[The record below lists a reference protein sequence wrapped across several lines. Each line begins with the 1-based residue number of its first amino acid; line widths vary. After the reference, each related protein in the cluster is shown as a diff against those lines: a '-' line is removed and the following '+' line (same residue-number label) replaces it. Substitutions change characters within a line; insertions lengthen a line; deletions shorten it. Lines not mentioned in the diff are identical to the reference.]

1 MKMTIRFG
9 HRNTSVRIRDD
20 LLALWYILC
29 FPDEEMTYSKVHREV
44 RKFISRCLTR
54 YETPHKKKVQ
64 NRHIEDQS
72 RSKEDRGEQS
82 KGNQS
87 EGFRV
92 KECQNKNLH
101 NISRNIP
108 FAEGSVLESK
118 TRLTDYINSCIVQE
132 VLDRPER
139 VKYRKCLKLLSE
151 TMFNSAS
158 IDIQD
163 IAEYSGEYSREYSE
177 EEIRNQ
183 S

>member
-1 MKMTIRFG
+1 MKMTIRLG

-54 YETPHKKKVQ
+54 YETPRKKKVQ
-64 NRHIEDQS
+64 SQYFEDQS
-72 RSKEDRGEQS
+72 KGDRG
-82 KGNQS
+82 GQS

-92 KECQNKNLH
+92 KECQDGSFHNVSH
-101 NISRNIP
+101 NISLV
-108 FAEGSVLESK
+108 EGSVLESK

-139 VKYRKCLKLLSE
+139 VKYRRCLKLLSE

-163 IAEYSGEYSREYSE
+163 IAEHSG

-183 S
+183 R

>member
-1 MKMTIRFG
+1 MKMTIRLG

-54 YETPHKKKVQ
+54 YETPRKKKVQ
-64 NRHIEDQS
+64 NRYIENQ
-72 RSKEDRGEQS
+72 SKEDQE
-82 KGNQS
+82 NQG
-87 EGFRV
+87 EGFGV
-92 KECQNKNLH
+92 KKGQDENLRSVLYNTPLVKN
-101 NISRNIP
+101 
-108 FAEGSVLESK
+108 SVLESK

-139 VKYRKCLKLLSE
+139 IKYRKCLKLLSE

-163 IAEYSGEYSREYSE
+163 LAEHREDSE
-177 EEIRNQ
+177 AQ
-183 S
+183 Q

>member
-1 MKMTIRFG
+1 MKMTIRLG

-54 YETPHKKKVQ
+54 YETPRKKKVKNQ
-64 NRHIEDQS
+64 CTEDQS
-72 RSKEDRGEQS
+72 KNKEKREDQE
-82 KGNQS
+82 NQS
-87 EGFRV
+87 EDFRV
-92 KECQNKNLH
+92 KECHKSQDRSLH
-101 NISRNIP
+101 SVSHNVS
-108 FAEGSVLESK
+108 FVEGSVLESK

-163 IAEYSGEYSREYSE
+163 IAEYRGEEVKD
-177 EEIRNQ
+177 
-183 S
+183 

>member
-1 MKMTIRFG
+1 MKMTIRLG

-54 YETPHKKKVQ
+54 YETPHKKKV
-64 NRHIEDQS
+64 NRYIEDQS
-72 RSKEDRGEQS
+72 KSGEDRGEQS
-82 KGNQS
+82 KGNRS

-92 KECQNKNLH
+92 KECHERQDKNLH
-101 NISRNIP
+101 NISNNVP
-108 FAEGSVLESK
+108 LVEDSVLESK

-139 VKYRKCLKLLSE
+139 VKYRRCLKLLSE

-163 IAEYSGEYSREYSE
+163 IAEYGEEV
-177 EEIRNQ
+177 RNQ

>member
-1 MKMTIRFG
+1 MKMTIRLG

-29 FPDEEMTYSKVHREV
+29 FPDEEMTYSKVHQEV

-54 YETPHKKKVQ
+54 YETPRKKKVQ
-64 NRHIEDQS
+64 SRHIEDQS
-72 RSKEDRGEQS
+72 KSIEDQENRSES
-82 KGNQS
+82 
-87 EGFRV
+87 FRV
-92 KECQNKNLH
+92 KEGQDRNLH
-101 NISRNIP
+101 SVLRNTPLIK
-108 FAEGSVLESK
+108 GSVLESK

-139 VKYRKCLKLLSE
+139 VKYKKCLKLLSE

-163 IAEYSGEYSREYSE
+163 IAEYSGE
-177 EEIRNQ
+177 EIKN
-183 S
+183 

>member
-1 MKMTIRFG
+1 MKMTIRLG

-54 YETPHKKKVQ
+54 YETPHKKKIQ
-64 NRHIEDQS
+64 SRHIEDQS
-72 RSKEDRGEQS
+72 KSREDQRDQEDR
-82 KGNQS
+82 S

-92 KECQNKNLH
+92 KECQDRNLY

-108 FAEGSVLESK
+108 LIEGFVLESK

-132 VLDRPER
+132 VLDRPEQI
-139 VKYRKCLKLLSE
+139 KYRRCLKLLSE

-163 IAEYSGEYSREYSE
+163 IAEHSGE
-177 EEIRNQ
+177 EIKNQ
-183 S
+183 N

>member
-1 MKMTIRFG
+1 MKMTIRLG

-54 YETPHKKKVQ
+54 YETPRKKKVE
-64 NRHIEDQS
+64 NRYIEGQ
-72 RSKEDRGEQS
+72 SKEDR
-82 KGNQS
+82 KNQS
-87 EGFRV
+87 ESFRV
-92 KECQNKNLH
+92 KECHERQDKNLH
-101 NISRNIP
+101 NVSHNVSLI
-108 FAEGSVLESK
+108 EGSVLESK

-139 VKYRKCLKLLSE
+139 VKYKKCLKLLSE

-163 IAEYSGEYSREYSE
+163 IAEYSEKEV
-177 EEIRNQ
+177 RNQ

>member
-1 MKMTIRFG
+1 MKMTIRLG
-9 HRNTSVRIRDD
+9 YRNTSVRIRDD

-54 YETPHKKKVQ
+54 YETPRKKKV
-64 NRHIEDQS
+64 NRYIEDQS
-72 RSKEDRGEQS
+72 KSGEDRGEQS

-87 EGFRV
+87 ENFRV
-92 KECQNKNLH
+92 KECQNRSALV
-101 NISRNIP
+101 
-108 FAEGSVLESK
+108 EGSVLESK
-118 TRLTDYINSCIVQE
+118 TRLTDYINSCVVQE

-139 VKYRKCLKLLSE
+139 IKYRKCLKLLSE

-163 IAEYSGEYSREYSE
+163 LAEYRKETR
-177 EEIRNQ
+177 EEIKD
-183 S
+183 

>member
-1 MKMTIRFG
+1 MKMTIRLG

-54 YETPHKKKVQ
+54 YKTPHKKKVQ
-64 NRHIEDQS
+64 SRHIEDQS
-72 RSKEDRGEQS
+72 ESKEDQKNR
-82 KGNQS
+82 S

-92 KECQNKNLH
+92 KECQDRNLH
-101 NISRNIP
+101 NVSCNAHLIES
-108 FAEGSVLESK
+108 SVLESK

-139 VKYRKCLKLLSE
+139 VKYRRCLKLLSE

-163 IAEYSGEYSREYSE
+163 IAEHSG

>member
-1 MKMTIRFG
+1 MKMTIRLG

-54 YETPHKKKVQ
+54 YETPRKKKVENRYIEGQ
-64 NRHIEDQS
+64 NKNREGRED
-72 RSKEDRGEQS
+72 
-82 KGNQS
+82 QS
-87 EGFRV
+87 EGFGV
-92 KECQNKNLH
+92 KECHERQDRNLH
-101 NISRNIP
+101 NVSRNVP
-108 FAEGSVLESK
+108 LVEGSVLESK

-139 VKYRKCLKLLSE
+139 VKYKRCLKLLSE

-163 IAEYSGEYSREYSE
+163 IAEHSGEYSE
-177 EEIRNQ
+177 EKIENQ

>member
-1 MKMTIRFG
+1 MKMTIRLG

-54 YETPHKKKVQ
+54 YETPRKKKVQ
-64 NRHIEDQS
+64 SRHIEDQS
-72 RSKEDRGEQS
+72 KSKEDQEDR
-82 KGNQS
+82 S

-92 KECQNKNLH
+92 KECQDKNLRSV
-101 NISRNIP
+101 SRNVP

-139 VKYRKCLKLLSE
+139 IKYRRCLKLLSE

-163 IAEYSGEYSREYSE
+163 IAEHSGE
-177 EEIRNQ
+177 EIKD
-183 S
+183 

>member
-1 MKMTIRFG
+1 MKMTIRLG

-54 YETPHKKKVQ
+54 YEMPRKKKVQ
-64 NRHIEDQS
+64 SRHIEDQD
-72 RSKEDRGEQS
+72 RSKEDQEDR
-82 KGNQS
+82 S

-92 KECQNKNLH
+92 KECQDRNLH
-101 NISRNIP
+101 NISRNVP
-108 FAEGSVLESK
+108 LTEGSVLESK

-139 VKYRKCLKLLSE
+139 IKYRRCLKLLSE

-163 IAEYSGEYSREYSE
+163 IAEHSGE
-177 EEIRNQ
+177 EIKD
-183 S
+183 

>member
-1 MKMTIRFG
+1 MKMTIRLG

-54 YETPHKKKVQ
+54 YETPRKKKVE
-64 NRHIEDQS
+64 NRYIE
-72 RSKEDRGEQS
+72 G
-82 KGNQS
+82 QS
-87 EGFRV
+87 ESKKDQENRSESFRV

-101 NISRNIP
+101 NVSHNVSLI
-108 FAEGSVLESK
+108 EGSVLESK

-139 VKYRKCLKLLSE
+139 IKYKKCLKLLSE

-163 IAEYSGEYSREYSE
+163 IAEYSGEKV
-177 EEIRNQ
+177 RNQ

>member
-1 MKMTIRFG
+1 MKMTIRLG

-29 FPDEEMTYSKVHREV
+29 FPDEEMTYSKVHREM

-64 NRHIEDQS
+64 SQHIEDQS
-72 RSKEDRGEQS
+72 KSREDRRDQEDR
-82 KGNQS
+82 S

-92 KECQNKNLH
+92 KECQDGNLH
-101 NISRNIP
+101 SVSRNVP
-108 FAEGSVLESK
+108 FAEGSVLESR

-132 VLDRPER
+132 VLNRPER
-139 VKYRKCLKLLSE
+139 IKYRRCLKLLSE

-163 IAEYSGEYSREYSE
+163 IAEHSGEKIE
-177 EEIRNQ
+177 NQ

>member
-1 MKMTIRFG
+1 MKMTIRLG

-54 YETPHKKKVQ
+54 YETPRKRKVQ
-64 NRHIEDQS
+64 SRHIEDQS
-72 RSKEDRGEQS
+72 KSREDRG
-82 KGNQS
+82 NQNKD
-87 EGFRV
+87 FRV
-92 KECQNKNLH
+92 KECHERQDGNLH
-101 NISRNIP
+101 NVPRNASL
-108 FAEGSVLESK
+108 AEGSVLESK

-132 VLDRPER
+132 ILDRPER
-139 VKYRKCLKLLSE
+139 IKYRRCLKLLSE

-163 IAEYSGEYSREYSE
+163 IAEHSGE
-177 EEIRNQ
+177 EIKNQ
-183 S
+183 N

>member
-1 MKMTIRFG
+1 MKMTIRLG

-44 RKFISRCLTR
+44 RKFISRCLTQ
-54 YETPHKKKVQ
+54 YETPHKKKVE
-64 NRHIEDQS
+64 NRYIEDQS
-72 RSKEDRGEQS
+72 KEGQE
-82 KGNQS
+82 NQS
-87 EGFRV
+87 EGFGV
-92 KECQNKNLH
+92 KKGQDENFRSVLH
-101 NISRNIP
+101 NTPLIK
-108 FAEGSVLESK
+108 GSVLESK

-139 VKYRKCLKLLSE
+139 IKYRKCLKLLSE

-163 IAEYSGEYSREYSE
+163 LAEHRENSE
-177 EEIRNQ
+177 AQ
-183 S
+183 Q

>member
-1 MKMTIRFG
+1 MKMTIRLG

-54 YETPHKKKVQ
+54 YKTPHKKKVE
-64 NRHIEDQS
+64 NRYIEDQNKN
-72 RSKEDRGEQS
+72 REGRGVQ
-82 KGNQS
+82 KDQGDQS

-92 KECQNKNLH
+92 KECQDRNLH
-101 NISRNIP
+101 NVSCNAHLIES
-108 FAEGSVLESK
+108 SVLESK

-139 VKYRKCLKLLSE
+139 VKYRRCLKLLSE

-163 IAEYSGEYSREYSE
+163 IAEHSG

>member
-1 MKMTIRFG
+1 MKMTIRLG

-54 YETPHKKKVQ
+54 YETPRKKKV
-64 NRHIEDQS
+64 NRYIEGQS
-72 RSKEDRGEQS
+72 KSEEDRREQS

-87 EGFRV
+87 GDFRV
-92 KECQNKNLH
+92 KECHERQDKNLY
-101 NISRNIP
+101 NISSNVP
-108 FAEGSVLESK
+108 LAENSVLESK

-139 VKYRKCLKLLSE
+139 VKYRRCLKLLSE

-163 IAEYSGEYSREYSE
+163 IAEYSEKEV
-177 EEIRNQ
+177 RNQ

>member
-1 MKMTIRFG
+1 MKMTIRLG
-9 HRNTSVRIRDD
+9 HRNTSVRVRDD

-44 RKFISRCLTR
+44 RKFVSRCLTR
-54 YETPHKKKVQ
+54 YETPRKKKIQ
-64 NRHIEDQS
+64 NRYIEDQS
-72 RSKEDRGEQS
+72 KNKEKREDQENRSED
-82 KGNQS
+82 
-87 EGFRV
+87 FRV
-92 KECQNKNLH
+92 KECHKSQDRNLH
-101 NISRNIP
+101 NVSHNVSSI
-108 FAEGSVLESK
+108 EGSVLESK

-139 VKYRKCLKLLSE
+139 VKYKRCLKLLSE

-163 IAEYSGEYSREYSE
+163 IAEYRG
-177 EEIRNQ
+177 EEIKDQ

>member
-1 MKMTIRFG
+1 MKMTIRLG

-64 NRHIEDQS
+64 SRHIEDQS
-72 RSKEDRGEQS
+72 RSKEDRGDQG
-82 KGNQS
+82 K
-87 EGFRV
+87 GFRV
-92 KECQNKNLH
+92 KECQGRNLH

-108 FAEGSVLESK
+108 FTEGSVLESK

-139 VKYRKCLKLLSE
+139 IKYRRCLKLLSE

-163 IAEYSGEYSREYSE
+163 IAEYSGEKIE
-177 EEIRNQ
+177 NQ

>member
-1 MKMTIRFG
+1 MKMTIRLG

-54 YETPHKKKVQ
+54 YETPRKKKVE
-64 NRHIEDQS
+64 NRYIEDQS
-72 RSKEDRGEQS
+72 KSGEDQKNR
-82 KGNQS
+82 S

-92 KECQNKNLH
+92 KECQERQDKKSL
-101 NISRNIP
+101 I
-108 FAEGSVLESK
+108 EGSVLESK

-139 VKYRKCLKLLSE
+139 VKYRRCLKLLSE

-163 IAEYSGEYSREYSE
+163 IAEYSGE
-177 EEIRNQ
+177 EIKN
-183 S
+183 

>member
-1 MKMTIRFG
+1 MKMTIRLG

-54 YETPHKKKVQ
+54 YETPHKKKAESRYIESQ
-64 NRHIEDQS
+64 NKS
-72 RSKEDRGEQS
+72 GGDRGEQS

-87 EGFRV
+87 ESFRV
-92 KECQNKNLH
+92 KECYERQDKKSLV
-101 NISRNIP
+101 
-108 FAEGSVLESK
+108 EGSVLESK

-139 VKYRKCLKLLSE
+139 VKYKKCLKLLSE

-177 EEIRNQ
+177 KESRNQ

>member
-1 MKMTIRFG
+1 MKMTIRLG

-54 YETPHKKKVQ
+54 YETPRKRKIQ
-64 NRHIEDQS
+64 SQYIEDQS
-72 RSKEDRGEQS
+72 KGREDRGGQEDR
-82 KGNQS
+82 S

-92 KECQNKNLH
+92 KECYERQDKNLH
-101 NISRNIP
+101 NISRNVP

-139 VKYRKCLKLLSE
+139 IKYRRCLKLLSE

-163 IAEYSGEYSREYSE
+163 IAEHSGE
-177 EEIRNQ
+177 EIKDQN
-183 S
+183 

>member
-1 MKMTIRFG
+1 MKMTIRLG

-54 YETPHKKKVQ
+54 YETSRKKKVE
-64 NRHIEDQS
+64 NRYIE
-72 RSKEDRGEQS
+72 GQS
-82 KGNQS
+82 KSGKDQENRS
-87 EGFRV
+87 EGFIV
-92 KECQNKNLH
+92 KKCHERQDKNLY
-101 NISRNIP
+101 NVSRNVP
-108 FAEGSVLESK
+108 LTEGSVLESK

-139 VKYRKCLKLLSE
+139 IKYRRCLKLLSE

-163 IAEYSGEYSREYSE
+163 IAEHSGE
-177 EEIRNQ
+177 EIKEQN
-183 S
+183 

>member
-1 MKMTIRFG
+1 MKMTIRLG

-54 YETPHKKKVQ
+54 YETPRKKKVESQ
-64 NRHIEDQS
+64 YIEDQS
-72 RSKEDRGEQS
+72 KEDR
-82 KGNQS
+82 KNQS
-87 EGFRV
+87 ESFRV

-101 NISRNIP
+101 NVSHNVSLI
-108 FAEGSVLESK
+108 EGSVLESK

-139 VKYRKCLKLLSE
+139 VKYKKCLKLLSE

-163 IAEYSGEYSREYSE
+163 IAEYSGEEV
-177 EEIRNQ
+177 RNQ

>member
-1 MKMTIRFG
+1 MKMTIRLG

-54 YETPHKKKVQ
+54 YETPRKKKIDQCLGKPIENQ
-64 NRHIEDQS
+64 N
-72 RSKEDRGEQS
+72 KESQENRGEGFGVK
-82 KGNQS
+82 KGQD
-87 EGFRV
+87 E
-92 KECQNKNLH
+92 NLRSVLC
-101 NISRNIP
+101 NTPLIK
-108 FAEGSVLESK
+108 GSVLESK

-139 VKYRKCLKLLSE
+139 IKYKKCLKLLSE

-163 IAEYSGEYSREYSE
+163 LAEHRENSE
-177 EEIRNQ
+177 AQ
-183 S
+183 Q

>member
-1 MKMTIRFG
+1 MKMTIRLG

-54 YETPHKKKVQ
+54 YETPRKKKVQ
-64 NRHIEDQS
+64 NQYIKDQNGS
-72 RSKEDRGEQS
+72 REDRGD
-82 KGNQS
+82 QS

-92 KECQNKNLH
+92 KECHERQDKNLH
-101 NISRNIP
+101 SVSRNVP

-139 VKYRKCLKLLSE
+139 IKYRRCLKLLSE

-163 IAEYSGEYSREYSE
+163 LAEHRENSE
-177 EEIRNQ
+177 AQ
-183 S
+183 Q

>member
-1 MKMTIRFG
+1 MKMTIRLG

-54 YETPHKKKVQ
+54 YETPHKKKVE
-64 NRHIEDQS
+64 NRYIEDQS
-72 RSKEDRGEQS
+72 KEGQE
-82 KGNQS
+82 NQS
-87 EGFRV
+87 EDFRV
-92 KECQNKNLH
+92 KKGQDENLRNVLH
-101 NISRNIP
+101 NTPLIKN
-108 FAEGSVLESK
+108 SVLESK

-158 IDIQD
+158 IDIQG
-163 IAEYSGEYSREYSE
+163 IAEHRKNSE
-177 EEIRNQ
+177 VQ
-183 S
+183 Q

>member
-1 MKMTIRFG
+1 MKMTIRLG

-54 YETPHKKKVQ
+54 YETPRKKKVESQ
-64 NRHIEDQS
+64 YIEDQS
-72 RSKEDRGEQS
+72 KEDR
-82 KGNQS
+82 KNQS
-87 EGFRV
+87 ESFRV

-101 NISRNIP
+101 NVSHNVSLI
-108 FAEGSVLESK
+108 EGSVLESK

-139 VKYRKCLKLLSE
+139 VKYKKCLKLLSE

-163 IAEYSGEYSREYSE
+163 IAEYSEKEV
-177 EEIRNQ
+177 RNQ

>member
-1 MKMTIRFG
+1 MKMTIRLG

-54 YETPHKKKVQ
+54 YETPYKKKVQ
-64 NRHIEDQS
+64 SQYIEGQS
-72 RSKEDRGEQS
+72 ESREDRGDQRDQ
-82 KGNQS
+82 KDQS

-92 KECQNKNLH
+92 KECQDKNLH
-101 NISRNIP
+101 SVSHNVP

-118 TRLTDYINSCIVQE
+118 IRLTDYINSCIVQE

-139 VKYRKCLKLLSE
+139 IKYRRCLKLLSE

-163 IAEYSGEYSREYSE
+163 IAEYSGEKIE
-177 EEIRNQ
+177 NQ

>member
-1 MKMTIRFG
+1 MKMTIRLG

-54 YETPHKKKVQ
+54 YETPRKKKIES
-64 NRHIEDQS
+64 RYIEDQS
-72 RSKEDRGEQS
+72 KEDR
-82 KGNQS
+82 KNQS
-87 EGFRV
+87 ESFRV

-101 NISRNIP
+101 NVSHNVSLI
-108 FAEGSVLESK
+108 EGSVLESK

-139 VKYRKCLKLLSE
+139 VKYKKCLKLLSE

-163 IAEYSGEYSREYSE
+163 IAEYSEKEV
-177 EEIRNQ
+177 RNQ

>member
-1 MKMTIRFG
+1 MKMTIRLG

-54 YETPHKKKVQ
+54 YETPHKKKIHQRIDLSVKKAQENQ
-64 NRHIEDQS
+64 NRNLRCEGLKVEKDYDKRCISLIENS
-72 RSKEDRGEQS
+72 
-82 KGNQS
+82 
-87 EGFRV
+87 
-92 KECQNKNLH
+92 
-101 NISRNIP
+101 
-108 FAEGSVLESK
+108 ALESK

-151 TMFNSAS
+151 TMFNSTS

-163 IAEYSGEYSREYSE
+163 IAEYHGEKVK
-177 EEIRNQ
+177 N
-183 S
+183 

>member
-1 MKMTIRFG
+1 MKMTIRLG

-54 YETPHKKKVQ
+54 YETPRKKKVQ
-64 NRHIEDQS
+64 NQYIEDQNGS
-72 RSKEDRGEQS
+72 REDQRDQKDQS
-82 KGNQS
+82 G
-87 EGFRV
+87 GFRV
-92 KECQNKNLH
+92 KECHERQDEGLH
-101 NISRNIP
+101 NISRNVPLI
-108 FAEGSVLESK
+108 EGSVLESK
-118 TRLTDYINSCIVQE
+118 TRLTDYINSYIVQE

-139 VKYRKCLKLLSE
+139 IKYRKCLKLLSE
-151 TMFNSAS
+151 TMFNSTS

-163 IAEYSGEYSREYSE
+163 IAEHSGE
-177 EEIRNQ
+177 EIKNQ

>member
-1 MKMTIRFG
+1 MKMTIRLG

-54 YETPHKKKVQ
+54 YETPRKKKVQ
-64 NRHIEDQS
+64 SRHIEDQS
-72 RSKEDRGEQS
+72 RSKEDQR
-82 KGNQS
+82 NQGK
-87 EGFRV
+87 GFRV
-92 KECQNKNLH
+92 KECHERQDKNLY
-101 NISRNIP
+101 NVSRNVP

-139 VKYRKCLKLLSE
+139 IKYRRCLKLLSE

-163 IAEYSGEYSREYSE
+163 LAEHRENRE
-177 EEIRNQ
+177 AQ
-183 S
+183 Q

>member
-1 MKMTIRFG
+1 
-9 HRNTSVRIRDD
+9 
-20 LLALWYILC
+20 
-29 FPDEEMTYSKVHREV
+29 MTYSKVHREV

-54 YETPHKKKVQ
+54 YETPRKKKVQ
-64 NRHIEDQS
+64 SRHIEDQNGS
-72 RSKEDRGEQS
+72 REDRRDRRDQ
-82 KGNQS
+82 KDQS

-92 KECQNKNLH
+92 KECHERQDKNLH
-101 NISRNIP
+101 SVPRNVPLI
-108 FAEGSVLESK
+108 EGSVLESK

-139 VKYRKCLKLLSE
+139 IKYRRCLKLLSE

-163 IAEYSGEYSREYSE
+163 IAEHSGE
-177 EEIRNQ
+177 EIKDQ

>member
-1 MKMTIRFG
+1 MKMTIRLG

-54 YETPHKKKVQ
+54 YETPRKKKVQ
-64 NRHIEDQS
+64 SQYTEDQ
-72 RSKEDRGEQS
+72 E
-82 KGNQS
+82 NQS

-92 KECQNKNLH
+92 KECHKNQDRNPHSVSH
-101 NISRNIP
+101 NVSSI
-108 FAEGSVLESK
+108 EGSVLESK

-139 VKYRKCLKLLSE
+139 VKYKRCLKLLSE
-151 TMFNSAS
+151 TMFNSTS

-163 IAEYSGEYSREYSE
+163 IAEYSGEKIE
-177 EEIRNQ
+177 NQ

>member
-44 RKFISRCLTR
+44 RKFVSRCLTR
-54 YETPHKKKVQ
+54 YETPRKKKVHQ
-64 NRHIEDQS
+64 RIDLSTSNASSASSVKEAQEDQS
-72 RSKEDRGEQS
+72 RSLRCEDLKIEKDCDKRCVS
-82 KGNQS
+82 
-87 EGFRV
+87 
-92 KECQNKNLH
+92 L
-101 NISRNIP
+101 I
-108 FAEGSVLESK
+108 EGSALESK

-139 VKYRKCLKLLSE
+139 IKYRRCLKLLSE
-151 TMFNSAS
+151 TMFNSTS

-163 IAEYSGEYSREYSE
+163 IAEYSE
-177 EEIRNQ
+177 EKIENQ